1 MKYLE
6 TGVAVDVLETSR
18 LAIADPPQ
26 DRVDM
31 LLMERWTAGNQVVHE
46 RPAQYQEKNE
56 TYDEIE
62 N

>member
-1 MKYLE
+1 
-6 TGVAVDVLETSR
+6 LETSR

-56 TYDEIE
+56 TYGEIE